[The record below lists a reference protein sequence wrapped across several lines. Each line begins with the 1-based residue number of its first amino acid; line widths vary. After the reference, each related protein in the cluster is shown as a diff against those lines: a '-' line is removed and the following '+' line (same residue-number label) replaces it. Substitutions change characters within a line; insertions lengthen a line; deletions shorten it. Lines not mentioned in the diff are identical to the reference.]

1 MKPNHC
7 VVLTK
12 VFLLFGSNIEP
23 RFTYLAKAA
32 TEVSN
37 SIGKIVQ
44 LSSVYES
51 EAWGFQTNDAFLNQV
66 VLVETNLS
74 ARKVLDKILMIE
86 DKMGRTRS
94 NNGYSSR
101 EIDIDIL
108 YFGEQII
115 FEEGLVVP
123 HPKIQERRF
132 VLFPLVEI
140 AASLNHPVLNQT
152 NSELLEHCNDGL
164 KVWKFKV

>member
-1 MKPNHC
+1 
-7 VVLTK
+7 LTK

-23 RFTYLAKAA
+23 RVAYLKKAS
-32 TEVSN
+32 TEVSD

-66 VLVETNLS
+66 VLVESNLS
-74 ARKVLDKILMIE
+74 ARKVLDKILIIE
-86 DKMGRTRS
+86 ERMGRKRI
-94 NNGYSSR
+94 NNTYSSR

-108 YFGEQII
+108 YFGDQSII
-115 FEEGLVVP
+115 EEGLIVP
-123 HPKIQERRF
+123 HPKIQDRRF
-132 VLFPLVEI
+132 VLVPLVEI

-152 NSELLEHCNDGL
+152 NTDLLEHCNDSL
-164 KVWKFKV
+164 KVWKYKV